1 VARNKY
7 DVDEELVAGFNFK
20 HLLRMFEY
28 LKPYK
33 FKVMLTVFLMLTAS
47 AAALLNPYLMKV
59 AIDSSIPNSDIK
71 QLIFLS
77 SIFVLTLIINAVC
90 LKFRIRTMTDI
101 GQSVIVNIR
110 KDLFVHLQKLPF
122 SYYDSRPHG
131 KILVRVVNY
140 VNSLSDLL
148 SNGLINLITDM
159 FTLVFILCFMFF
171 INVNLT
177 LICMAGLPIL
187 MGSIFLV
194 KNAQRKAW
202 QKVSRKQSNMN
213 AYIHESICG
222 IKVTQSFA
230 REEVN
235 RGIFGDLT
243 AEYKDSWMHAVRIQF
258 LLWPMIDT
266 ISVAGVAA
274 VFVAGISWLDKG
286 ITVGVLIAFIS
297 YIWRFWEPITNLG
310 NFYNSIVNATAY
322 LERIFEA
329 MDEKPLVDNIPEASE
344 MSPIRGNVEFKN
356 VNFSYEEGEKILKDV
371 SFKVNTGDTIALV
384 GPTGAGKTTIVNLLS
399 RFYNIDDGQVLVD
412 GVDISKVTLESL
424 RKQMGVM
431 MQDTFIFSG
440 TIMDNIRYSKLDA
453 SDDQV
458 VAAARAVKAHDFI
471 IGLENG
477 YETEVNERG
486 TRLSVGQRQLISF
499 ARALLADPRIL
510 ILDEATS
517 SIDTKTEMA
526 LQKGLE
532 RLLKGRTSFII
543 AHRLSTIKNATR
555 IMYIDGGRIVEQGT
569 HDELMELKGAYYM
582 LYTEQYRLLDAI

>member
-1 VARNKY
+1 
-7 DVDEELVAGFNFK
+7 
-20 HLLRMFEY
+20 
-28 LKPYK
+28 
-33 FKVMLTVFLMLTAS
+33 
-47 AAALLNPYLMKV
+47 
-59 AIDSSIPNSDIK
+59 
-71 QLIFLS
+71 
-77 SIFVLTLIINAVC
+77 
-90 LKFRIRTMTDI
+90 MTDI

-384 GPTGAGKTTIVNLLS
+384 GPTGAGKTTIV
-399 RFYNIDDGQVLVD
+399 
-412 GVDISKVTLESL
+412 TLRL
-424 RKQMGVM
+424 
-431 MQDTFIFSG
+431 IF
-440 TIMDNIRYSKLDA
+440 
-453 SDDQV
+453 
-458 VAAARAVKAHDFI
+458 
-471 IGLENG
+471 
-477 YETEVNERG
+477 
-486 TRLSVGQRQLISF
+486 RL
-499 ARALLADPRIL
+499 
-510 ILDEATS
+510 
-517 SIDTKTEMA
+517 
-526 LQKGLE
+526 
-532 RLLKGRTSFII
+532 
-543 AHRLSTIKNATR
+543 
-555 IMYIDGGRIVEQGT
+555 YIPV
-569 HDELMELKGAYYM
+569 H
-582 LYTEQYRLLDAI
+582 